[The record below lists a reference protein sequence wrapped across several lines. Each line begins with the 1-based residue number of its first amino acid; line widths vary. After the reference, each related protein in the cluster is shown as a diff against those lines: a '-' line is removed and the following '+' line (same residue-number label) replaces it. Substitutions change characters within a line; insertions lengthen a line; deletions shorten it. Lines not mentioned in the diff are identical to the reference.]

1 MAATSW
7 RMLHCCRPLFH
18 CFYISAIWHILNAS
32 LKTPHWHLALALVVA
47 ASGAAHVFQ
56 ELPGRHGGL
65 LAANTHFEPR
75 CSKFCQKDG
84 MQTQSSYVELGRLG
98 TLWYDA
104 YVALAAN
111 LSLTCRLTQLN
122 ETKTEQDKVN
132 QCKTLALNLKQWSWP
147 QCIFPHTMESAW
159 PLKGSPLPL
168 RGSPLP

>member
-1 MAATSW
+1 
-7 RMLHCCRPLFH
+7 
-18 CFYISAIWHILNAS
+18 
-32 LKTPHWHLALALVVA
+32 
-47 ASGAAHVFQ
+47 
-56 ELPGRHGGL
+56 
-65 LAANTHFEPR
+65 
-75 CSKFCQKDG
+75 

-98 TLWYDA
+98 TLRYDA

-147 QCIFPHTMESAW
+147 QCIFPHTIPPKGIPSA
-159 PLKGSPLPL
+159 PKGIPSAL

>member
-1 MAATSW
+1 MQALKPLTGTWHWHWWWRRAARRTCSRNFQAATEGSW
-7 RMLHCCRPLFH
+7 R
-18 CFYISAIWHILNAS
+18 
-32 LKTPHWHLALALVVA
+32 HL
-47 ASGAAHVFQ
+47 
-56 ELPGRHGGL
+56 
-65 LAANTHFEPR
+65 ANTHFEPR